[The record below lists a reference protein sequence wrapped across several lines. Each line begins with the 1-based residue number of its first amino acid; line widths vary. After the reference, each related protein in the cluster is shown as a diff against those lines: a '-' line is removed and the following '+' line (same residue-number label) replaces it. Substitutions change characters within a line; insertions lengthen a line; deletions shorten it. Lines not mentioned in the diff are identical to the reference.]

1 LEPSFNAAARG
12 FLPQHQQ
19 PIAVF
24 SGVQRRLL
32 SGVQRRENDMTQ
44 STSNSGVATTDAATA
59 VPKRGYVYVVV
70 AAFLWAISGTSAK
83 VLFNHGITAFD
94 LVQMRVT
101 FAGTLLLLWVVF
113 RKPGLMRVAPRDLWS
128 LLLLGTVGLATV
140 QFTYLLAISKIK
152 VAAAILLQYLAP
164 VLIALHAVIFARER
178 LTATTLTAVT
188 VATIGCYLVVGA
200 YNLDLLALNRVG
212 IISGLASA
220 VSYAWYAGYGERC
233 MRLYPPWTVL
243 FYSLLFAAVVWN
255 VVQPPLAFVRQSYS
269 AMEWTLI
276 IYIAV
281 FGTLVPYGLYLEGI
295 SLIRSTRASITA
307 TLEPIAAGLISYS
320 LLGETLEP
328 LQLVGGA
335 LVIAAVVLLQ
345 LRREYDDKT
354 PTLLRTRPPAG
365 ARQ

>member
-1 LEPSFNAAARG
+1 
-12 FLPQHQQ
+12 
-19 PIAVF
+19 
-24 SGVQRRLL
+24 
-32 SGVQRRENDMTQ
+32 MTQ
-44 STSNSGVATTDAATA
+44 STSNSGVATADAATA
-59 VPKRGYVYVVV
+59 VPKRGYFYVVV
-70 AAFLWAISGTSAK
+70 AACLWAVSGTSAK
-83 VLFNHGITAFD
+83 VLFNHGVTAFD

-101 FAGTLLLLWVVF
+101 FASTLLLLWVIF

-178 LTATTLTAVT
+178 LTGTTLTAVT

-200 YNLDLLALNRVG
+200 YNLDLLSLNRVG

-233 MRLYPPWTVL
+233 MRHYPPWTVL

-269 AMEWTLI
+269 TMEWTLI
-276 IYIAV
+276 LYIAV
-281 FGTLVPYGLYLEGI
+281 LGTLVPYGLYLEGI

-307 TLEPIAAGLISYS
+307 TLEPIAAGLFSYS
-320 LLGETLEP
+320 FLGETLEP

-335 LVIAAVVLLQ
+335 LVIASVVLLQ

-354 PTLLRTRPPAG
+354 PALLRTRPPAG
-365 ARQ
+365 APQ